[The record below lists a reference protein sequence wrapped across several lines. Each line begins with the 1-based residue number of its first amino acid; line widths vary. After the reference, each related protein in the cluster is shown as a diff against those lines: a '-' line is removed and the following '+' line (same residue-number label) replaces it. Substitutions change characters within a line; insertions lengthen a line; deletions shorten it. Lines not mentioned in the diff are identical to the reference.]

1 MSKTQD
7 FKDLLKAKEE
17 METKRPDFFR
27 LKRFLD
33 EKREKGIV
41 PKKSSKVPTLQEAE
55 RYGYER
61 LFGR

>member
-1 MSKTQD
+1 MAKIKDYENLLSSK
-7 FKDLLKAKEE
+7 KE
-17 METKRPDFFR
+17 MEAKRPGLLR

-33 EKREKGIV
+33 EKREKGII
-41 PKKSSKVPTLQEAE
+41 PKKVSKVPTLQEAE